1 MKKDRADMTK
11 MEFLL
16 TLNDNIIVQRFFNV
30 KNYNE
35 QAYKSLELTDV
46 VKDIEIDI
54 HHDLKM
60 KTVVYMLDNKFQ
72 IYEDSEILET
82 SMTDGNEYFNIYIK
96 KDDNILYHRIWD
108 GKLYPPKVR
117 YTVDVRPH
125 LKSVLKNLT
134 DVFSNDKLTYNYQEY
149 ALV

>member
-1 MKKDRADMTK
+1 
-11 MEFLL
+11 
-16 TLNDNIIVQRFFNV
+16 
-30 KNYNE
+30 
-35 QAYKSLELTDV
+35 
-46 VKDIEIDI
+46 
-54 HHDLKM
+54 M

-96 KDDNILYHRIWD
+96 KDDNVLYHRIWD

-125 LKSVLKNLT
+125 LKSVLKSLT
-134 DVFSNDKLTYNYQEY
+134 DAFSNDKLTYNYQEY
-149 ALV
+149 VLV